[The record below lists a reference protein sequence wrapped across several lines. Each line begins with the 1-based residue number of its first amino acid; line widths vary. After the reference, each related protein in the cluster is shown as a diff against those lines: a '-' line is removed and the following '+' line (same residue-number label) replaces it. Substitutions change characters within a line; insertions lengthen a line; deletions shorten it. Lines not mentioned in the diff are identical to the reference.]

1 MSDAFID
8 NRERQFILLNP
19 DFWEQPMRKLL
30 TRVSDCI
37 VAVIEP
43 NREAQIIL
51 LLLKRAMG
59 LILLAIRCAYLGFTA
74 GSKGTEFILFL
85 SSLLGHHR

>member
-30 TRVSDCI
+30 TGVSDCI
-37 VAVIEP
+37 VAIIEP
-43 NREAQIIL
+43 NREA
-51 LLLKRAMG
+51 
-59 LILLAIRCAYLGFTA
+59 
-74 GSKGTEFILFL
+74 
-85 SSLLGHHR
+85 